1 MNDGE
6 IRLTDVE
13 SPRWITDVHEVR
25 GGPGTVVGGMV
36 VGGDVVGG
44 DVRRGRRQ
52 RGGRECRLRRRR
64 DEGRV
69 ATERQL
75 GRR

>member
-36 VGGDVVGG
+36 VGGAVVGG
-44 DVRRGRRQ
+44 DV
-52 RGGRECRLRRRR
+52 GG
-64 DEGRV
+64 DVVGASVV
-69 ATERQL
+69 A
-75 GRR
+75 GSVVSAAAP

>member
-25 GGPGTVVGGMV
+25 GGPGTVVGGTV
-36 VGGDVVGG
+36 VGGAVVGG
-44 DVRRGRRQ
+44 VVGASVLAGSVVCGGAVARGWI
-52 RGGRECRLRRRR
+52 
-64 DEGRV
+64 

-75 GRR
+75 GRG

>member
-36 VGGDVVGG
+36 VGGGVVGG
-44 DVRRGRRQ
+44 DVVGDASTPAWWP
-52 RGGRECRLRRRR
+52 G
-64 DEGRV
+64 
-69 ATERQL
+69 ASSAAAP
-75 GRR
+75 